1 MKKSW
6 AALLCVVYLTSAAG
20 VVGAENNSS
29 TSVVSVNESQNNAS
43 DEQSRRMK
51 DITVTATRTEALV
64 RDVPIATTII
74 SQEEIKS
81 RQYRNLEQALQS
93 VPGVAF
99 STDAHGGQNITMRG
113 AESRH
118 TLILI
123 DIPIDESDSSSAHY
137 STIPLGIIL
146 MDECILTVCTAQSRL
161 LNDFI
166 VGHIKEFFTF
176 KKTRFILQILYKN
189 ATYYLLYLRRI
200 NKLTIEIEREIHN
213 SMKNKELL
221 QLLELEK
228 SLIYFSTSL
237 KSIELVLQKLL
248 RTSAIKKYPE
258 DEDLLEDV
266 IIENKQ
272 AVEMA
277 TIYGDIL
284 SRIMDAFSAIINN
297 NQNNVM
303 QFLTVVTF
311 IFSIPTIVSGFFG
324 MNVANLP
331 FETDPYGF
339 WIILLITTVICLIL
353 TILLSKNKLL

>member
-1 MKKSW
+1 MIRYYKTIEDKLEKINNYEDGCWVNLIEPKNEEIGIIANLLNIDIDSIN
-6 AALLCVVYLTSAAG
+6 AAL
-20 VVGAENNSS
+20 
-29 TSVVSVNESQNNAS
+29 
-43 DEQSRRMK
+43 DEEERSR
-51 DITVTATRTEALV
+51 I
-64 RDVPIATTII
+64 DV
-74 SQEEIKS
+74 ED
-81 RQYRNLEQALQS
+81 NH
-93 VPGVAF
+93 V
-99 STDAHGGQNITMRG
+99 
-113 AESRH
+113 
-118 TLILI
+118 LILI
-123 DIPIDESDSSSAHY
+123 DTPIDESDASSTHY

-146 MDECILTVCTAQSRL
+146 TNECILTVCTAQSKL

-166 VGHIKEFFTF
+166 VGHVKEFFTF

-189 ATYYLLYLRRI
+189 ASYYLFYLRRI
-200 NKLTIEIEREIHN
+200 NKMTIQIEREIHN
-213 SMKNKELL
+213 SMRNKELL

-237 KSIELVLQKLL
+237 KALELVLQKLL

-272 AVEMA
+272 ALEMA

-324 MNVANLP
+324 MNVINIP
-331 FETDPYGF
+331 FGNSPNGF
-339 WIILLITTVICLIL
+339 WIILLITSSICLIL
-353 TILLSKNKLL
+353 TMLLSKNKLL